1 VRETPRFTNRHR
13 LSSPSRHVGAV
24 VLAAGG
30 SARLGVPKQLINFR
44 GEPLVRRA
52 ARSVAEGGAAPVV
65 VVTGADA
72 ADIALV
78 LDGLSHTSTVVN
90 EQWRTG
96 LASSLATA
104 VRELQRLDAR
114 ADGVLIATADQPL
127 VDASAFGRLLAAFA
141 GGARVVAAEYSG
153 TIGVP
158 AVIGREHFETLLAL
172 EGDAGAGRWLRAR
185 GKVVQRVPLLE
196 AAVDIDTAEDAALL
210 ASLAAR

>member
-1 VRETPRFTNRHR
+1 
-13 LSSPSRHVGAV
+13 VGAV

-30 SARLGVPKQLINFR
+30 SARLGIPKQLIDFR
-44 GEPLVRRA
+44 GEPLVRRV
-52 ARSVAEGGAAPVV
+52 ARSVARAGAAPVV
-65 VVTGADA
+65 VVTGAEA
-72 ADIALV
+72 ADIALA

-90 EQWRTG
+90 EQWATG

-114 ADGVLIATADQPL
+114 ADGVLIATSDQPL
-127 VDASAFGRLLAAFA
+127 VDASAFGRLLAAFED
-141 GGARVVAAEYSG
+141 GARLVAAKYSG

-158 AVIGREHFETLLAL
+158 AIIGREHFDALLAL
-172 EGDAGAGRWLRAR
+172 EGDAGAGRWLRA
-185 GKVVQRVPLLE
+185 QSERVRRIPLLE

>member
-1 VRETPRFTNRHR
+1 
-13 LSSPSRHVGAV
+13 

-52 ARSVAEGGAAPVV
+52 ARSVAEAGAAPVV
-65 VVTGADA
+65 VVTGAEA
-72 ADIALV
+72 TDIALA

-90 EQWRTG
+90 ERWRTG

-141 GGARVVAAEYSG
+141 EGARLVAAEYSD

-158 AVIGREHFETLLAL
+158 AVVGREHFDALLAL
-172 EGDAGAGRWLRAR
+172 EGDAGAGRWLRTQ
-185 GKVVQRVPLLE
+185 GEVVRRIPLLE

-210 ASLAAR
+210 ASFAAR